1 MILFF
6 VILLVYES
14 RNLVF
19 FSDAHYRMQGNIIG
33 GVKGSI
39 KDHRWQVSIQYH
51 HDIKERNSELK
62 GYPDHFEIRSRIGHF
77 DPDPGI
83 CGRGSVSVDPWP
95 VK

>member
-1 MILFF
+1 MSSCIEYLCIHVIKWQITNTTRVFSWMILFF

-39 KDHRWQVSIQYH
+39 KGQASTH
-51 HDIKERNSELK
+51 
-62 GYPDHFEIRSRIGHF
+62 
-77 DPDPGI
+77 
-83 CGRGSVSVDPWP
+83 
-95 VK
+95 